1 MEMIKNRFILT
12 FTAVLLTMS
21 LTIKVFT
28 QDMAEP
34 PKNQFVEI
42 SISGAL
48 PEVKPA
54 FAFGTVQT
62 MTLNNILKNI
72 DKIEENKQII
82 GVIVRIGGINTGWGK
97 LQEIRNRLINLR
109 QNGKTVISYL
119 ESANNAEY
127 LLATAT
133 EQIILAPAGTV
144 GLTGLRAEVMFYK
157 GILDKLEIKADMF
170 AVGDYKSAIEPYT
183 RENMSE
189 AQRQTM
195 TSILD
200 NLHQQQVNMIAS
212 GREHINAER
221 AIELIDQG
229 PFTASEAYEVG
240 LIDSLSYYD
249 QLITSLESSHDSEI
263 EFIINYGKKA
273 VTQPDLGTFT
283 GLMKLISMFTK
294 PTTQPKKN
302 TTPKIALIYAIGPI
316 MPNHPQIPFGIGEGI
331 TPHRIIE
338 ALHTAREDKSV
349 RAIVIRVDSPGGSA
363 LASDLIWRE
372 VKQTRERKPIIVS
385 MSDVAA
391 SGGYYISAAATE
403 IVAQPGTITG
413 SIGVLGGK
421 LNLRGIYNKVGLTKD
436 IITRGKNANIY
447 SDYSNFSQSEREKME
462 KMLHTVYDDFVNKVA
477 EGRKK
482 TYDEIHQI
490 AQGRV
495 WTGQQAK
502 ELGLIDWLG
511 GLDTALA
518 IAKKQ
523 VSISHDEPIEIIT
536 LPKPKPLLEILMEGF
551 EANLQIPLNRHIS
564 VPYSLAK
571 SIPNFRLIQLLAHE
585 PIATIMPFGIEIR

>member
-12 FTAVLLTMS
+12 FTIALLTTL
-21 LTIKVFT
+21 LTAFA
-28 QDMAEP
+28 QDTEKP
-34 PKNQFVEI
+34 PTNQFVEI

-48 PEVKPA
+48 SEVKPA
-54 FAFGTVQT
+54 FAFGTVPT
-62 MTLNNILKNI
+62 TPLNNILKSI
-72 DKIEENKQII
+72 DKIEENKRII
-82 GVIVRIGGINTGWGK
+82 GVIIRIGGIDTGWGK

-109 QNGKTVISYL
+109 QNGKMVISYL
-119 ESANNAEY
+119 DSANNAEY

-133 EQIILAPAGTV
+133 EQIILAPAGTI
-144 GLTGLRAEVMFYK
+144 GLTGLRAEVIFYK
-157 GILDKLEIKADMF
+157 GILDKFDIKADMF
-170 AVGDYKSAIEPYT
+170 AIGDYKSAIEPYT
-183 RENMSE
+183 RKNMSE
-189 AQRQTM
+189 AQRQAM

-200 NLHQQQVNMIAS
+200 NLHQQQVDMIAA

-221 AIELIDQG
+221 AIELINQG
-229 PFTASEAYEVG
+229 PFTANEAHEVG
-240 LIDSLSYYD
+240 LVDSLSYYD
-249 QLITSLESSHDSEI
+249 QLITSLESNHDSKT
-263 EFIINYGKKA
+263 EFIPNYGKKA

-283 GLMKLISMFTK
+283 GLMKFISMFTK
-294 PTTQPKKN
+294 PTTQSKKN
-302 TTPKIALIYAIGPI
+302 NTPKIALIYATGPI

-331 TPHRIIE
+331 TPHRIID
-338 ALHTAREDKSV
+338 ALQTARKDESV

-363 LASDLIWRE
+363 LASDLIWHE
-372 VKQTRERKPIIVS
+372 VKQAREQKPTIVS

-421 LNLRGIYNKVGLTKD
+421 LNLKGIYNKVGLTKD
-436 IITRGKNANIY
+436 IITRGKNADIY
-447 SDYSNFSQSEREKME
+447 SDYSNFSQSERQKIE
-462 KMLHTVYDDFVNKVA
+462 KMLHKVYDDFVNKVA
-477 EGRKK
+477 EGRQK

-518 IAKKQ
+518 IAKKH

-536 LPKPKPLLEILMEGF
+536 LPKPKPLLEILMEDF
-551 EANLQIPLNRHIS
+551 EANLQVPLNRHIS

-571 SIPNFRLIQLLAHE
+571 SIPNFHLIQLLAHE
-585 PIATIMPFGIEIR
+585 PMATIIPFGIEIR

>member
-12 FTAVLLTMS
+12 FTVALLTTL
-21 LTIKVFT
+21 LTAFA
-28 QDMAEP
+28 QDTEKP
-34 PKNQFVEI
+34 PTNQFVEI

-48 PEVKPA
+48 SEVKPT
-54 FAFGTVQT
+54 FALGTVPT
-62 MTLNNILKNI
+62 TPLNNILKSI
-72 DKIEENKQII
+72 DKIEENKRII
-82 GVIVRIGGINTGWGK
+82 GVIIRIGGIDTGWGK

-109 QNGKTVISYL
+109 QNGKMVISYL
-119 ESANNAEY
+119 DSANNAEY

-133 EQIILAPAGTV
+133 EQIILAPAGTI
-144 GLTGLRAEVMFYK
+144 GLTGLRAEVIFYK
-157 GILDKLEIKADMF
+157 GILDKFDIKADMF
-170 AVGDYKSAIEPYT
+170 AIGDYKSAIEPYT
-183 RENMSE
+183 RKNMSE
-189 AQRQTM
+189 AQRQAM

-200 NLHQQQVNMIAS
+200 NLHQQQVDMIAA

-221 AIELIDQG
+221 AIELINQG
-229 PFTASEAYEVG
+229 PFTANEAHEVG
-240 LIDSLSYYD
+240 LVDSLSYYD
-249 QLITSLESSHDSEI
+249 QLITSLESNHDSKT
-263 EFIINYGKKA
+263 EFIPNYGKKA

-283 GLMKLISMFTK
+283 GLMKFISMFTK
-294 PTTQPKKN
+294 PTTQSKKN
-302 TTPKIALIYAIGPI
+302 NTPKIALIYATGPI

-331 TPHRIIE
+331 TPHRIID
-338 ALHTAREDKSV
+338 ALQTARKDESV

-363 LASDLIWRE
+363 LASDLIWHE
-372 VKQTRERKPIIVS
+372 VKQTQEQKPTIVS

-421 LNLRGIYNKVGLTKD
+421 LNLKGIYNKVGLTKD
-436 IITRGKNANIY
+436 IITRGKNADIY
-447 SDYSNFSQSEREKME
+447 SDYSNFSQSERQKIE
-462 KMLHTVYDDFVNKVA
+462 KMLHKVYDDFVNKVA
-477 EGRKK
+477 EGRQK

-518 IAKKQ
+518 IAKKH

-536 LPKPKPLLEILMEGF
+536 LPKPKPLLEILMEDF
-551 EANLQIPLNRHIS
+551 EANLQVPLNRHIS

-571 SIPNFRLIQLLAHE
+571 SIPNFHLIQLLAHE
-585 PIATIMPFGIEIR
+585 PMATIIPFDIEIR

>member
-1 MEMIKNRFILT
+1 MEMIKNRFILA
-12 FTAVLLTMS
+12 FTVALLTTL
-21 LTIKVFT
+21 LTAFA
-28 QDMAEP
+28 QDTEKP
-34 PKNQFVEI
+34 PTNQFVEI

-48 PEVKPA
+48 SEVKPT
-54 FAFGTVQT
+54 FALGTVPT
-62 MTLNNILKNI
+62 TPLNNILKSI
-72 DKIEENKQII
+72 DKIEENKRII
-82 GVIVRIGGINTGWGK
+82 GVIIRIGGIDTGWGK

-109 QNGKTVISYL
+109 QNGKMVISYL
-119 ESANNAEY
+119 DSANNAEY

-133 EQIILAPAGTV
+133 EQIILAPAGTI
-144 GLTGLRAEVMFYK
+144 GLTGLRAEVIFYK
-157 GILDKLEIKADMF
+157 GILDKFDIKADMF
-170 AVGDYKSAIEPYT
+170 AIGDYKSAIEPYT
-183 RENMSE
+183 RKNMSE
-189 AQRQTM
+189 AQRQAM

-200 NLHQQQVNMIAS
+200 NLHQQKVDMIAA

-221 AIELIDQG
+221 AIELINQG
-229 PFTASEAYEVG
+229 PFTANEAHEVG
-240 LIDSLSYYD
+240 LVDSLSYYD
-249 QLITSLESSHDSEI
+249 QLITSLESNHDSKT
-263 EFIINYGKKA
+263 EFIPNYGKKA

-283 GLMKLISMFTK
+283 GLMKFISMFTK
-294 PTTQPKKN
+294 PTTQSKKHN
-302 TTPKIALIYAIGPI
+302 TPKIALIYATGPI

-331 TPHRIIE
+331 TPHRIID
-338 ALHTAREDKSV
+338 ALQTARKDESV

-363 LASDLIWRE
+363 LASDLIWHE
-372 VKQTRERKPIIVS
+372 VKQTQEQKPTIVS

-421 LNLRGIYNKVGLTKD
+421 LNLKGIYNKVGLTKD
-436 IITRGKNANIY
+436 IITRGKNADIY
-447 SDYSNFSQSEREKME
+447 SDYSNFSQSERQKIE
-462 KMLHTVYDDFVNKVA
+462 KMLHKVYDDFVNKVA
-477 EGRKK
+477 EGRQK

-518 IAKKQ
+518 IAKKH

-536 LPKPKPLLEILMEGF
+536 LPKPKPLLEILMEDF
-551 EANLQIPLNRHIS
+551 EANLQVPLNRHIS

-571 SIPNFRLIQLLAHE
+571 SIPNFHLIQLLAHE
-585 PIATIMPFGIEIR
+585 PMATIIPFDIEIR

>member
-12 FTAVLLTMS
+12 FTVALLTTL
-21 LTIKVFT
+21 LTAFA
-28 QDMAEP
+28 QDTEKP
-34 PKNQFVEI
+34 PTNQFVEI

-48 PEVKPA
+48 SEVKPT
-54 FAFGTVQT
+54 FALGTVPT
-62 MTLNNILKNI
+62 TPLNNILKSI
-72 DKIEENKQII
+72 DKIEENKRII
-82 GVIVRIGGINTGWGK
+82 GVIIRIGGIDTGWGK

-109 QNGKTVISYL
+109 QNGKMVISYL
-119 ESANNAEY
+119 DSANNAEY

-133 EQIILAPAGTV
+133 EQIILAPAGTI
-144 GLTGLRAEVMFYK
+144 GLTGLRAEVIFYK
-157 GILDKLEIKADMF
+157 GILDKFDIKADLF
-170 AVGDYKSAIEPYT
+170 AIGDYKSAIEPYT
-183 RENMSE
+183 RKNMSE
-189 AQRQTM
+189 AQRQAM

-200 NLHQQQVNMIAS
+200 NLHQQQVDMIAA

-221 AIELIDQG
+221 AIELINQG
-229 PFTASEAYEVG
+229 PFTANEAHEVG
-240 LIDSLSYYD
+240 LVDSLSYYD
-249 QLITSLESSHDSEI
+249 QLITSLESNHDSKT
-263 EFIINYGKKA
+263 EFIPNYGKKA

-283 GLMKLISMFTK
+283 GLMKFISMFTK
-294 PTTQPKKN
+294 PTTQSKKHN
-302 TTPKIALIYAIGPI
+302 TPKIALIYATGPI

-331 TPHRIIE
+331 TPHRIID
-338 ALHTAREDKSV
+338 ALQTARKDESV

-363 LASDLIWRE
+363 LASDLIWHE
-372 VKQTRERKPIIVS
+372 VKQAQEQKPTIVS

-421 LNLRGIYNKVGLTKD
+421 LNLKGIYNKVGLTKD
-436 IITRGKNANIY
+436 IITRGKNADIY
-447 SDYSNFSQSEREKME
+447 SDYSNFSQSERQKIE
-462 KMLHTVYDDFVNKVA
+462 KMLHKVYDDFVNKVA
-477 EGRKK
+477 EGRQK

-518 IAKKQ
+518 IAKKH

-536 LPKPKPLLEILMEGF
+536 LPKPKPLLEILMEDF
-551 EANLQIPLNRHIS
+551 EANLQVPLNRHILI
-564 VPYSLAK
+564 PYSLAK
-571 SIPNFRLIQLLAHE
+571 SIPNFHLIQLLAHE
-585 PIATIMPFGIEIR
+585 PMATIIPFDIEIR

>member
-12 FTAVLLTMS
+12 FTVALLTTL
-21 LTIKVFT
+21 LTAFA
-28 QDMAEP
+28 QDTEKP
-34 PKNQFVEI
+34 PTNQFVEI

-48 PEVKPA
+48 SEVKPT
-54 FAFGTVQT
+54 FALGTVPT
-62 MTLNNILKNI
+62 TPLNNILKSI
-72 DKIEENKQII
+72 DKIEENKRII
-82 GVIVRIGGINTGWGK
+82 GVIIRIGGIDTGWGK

-109 QNGKTVISYL
+109 QNGKMVISYL
-119 ESANNAEY
+119 DSANNAEY

-133 EQIILAPAGTV
+133 EQIILAPAGTI
-144 GLTGLRAEVMFYK
+144 GLTGLRAEVIFYK
-157 GILDKLEIKADMF
+157 GILDKFDIKADMF
-170 AVGDYKSAIEPYT
+170 AIGDYKSAIEPYT
-183 RENMSE
+183 RKNMSE
-189 AQRQTM
+189 AQRQAM

-200 NLHQQQVNMIAS
+200 NLHQQQVDMIAA

-221 AIELIDQG
+221 AIELINQG
-229 PFTASEAYEVG
+229 PFTANEAHEVG
-240 LIDSLSYYD
+240 LVDSLSYYD
-249 QLITSLESSHDSEI
+249 QLITSLESNHDSKT
-263 EFIINYGKKA
+263 EFIPNYGKKA

-283 GLMKLISMFTK
+283 GLMKFISMFTK
-294 PTTQPKKN
+294 PTTQSKKN
-302 TTPKIALIYAIGPI
+302 NTPKIALIYATGPI

-331 TPHRIIE
+331 TPHRIID
-338 ALHTAREDKSV
+338 ALQTARKDESV

-363 LASDLIWRE
+363 LASDLIWHE
-372 VKQTRERKPIIVS
+372 VKQAQEQKPTIVS

-421 LNLRGIYNKVGLTKD
+421 LNLKGIYNKVGLTKD
-436 IITRGKNANIY
+436 IITRGKNADIY
-447 SDYSNFSQSEREKME
+447 SDYSNFSQSERQKIE
-462 KMLHTVYDDFVNKVA
+462 KMLHKVYDDFVNKVA
-477 EGRKK
+477 EGRQK

-518 IAKKQ
+518 IAKKH

-536 LPKPKPLLEILMEGF
+536 LPKPKPLLEILMEDF
-551 EANLQIPLNRHIS
+551 EANLQVPLNRHIS

-571 SIPNFRLIQLLAHE
+571 SIPNFHLIQLLAHE
-585 PIATIMPFGIEIR
+585 PMATIIPFDIEIR

>member
-12 FTAVLLTMS
+12 FTVALLTTL
-21 LTIKVFT
+21 LTAFA
-28 QDMAEP
+28 QDTEKP
-34 PKNQFVEI
+34 PTNQFVEI

-48 PEVKPA
+48 SEVKPT
-54 FAFGTVQT
+54 FALGTVPT
-62 MTLNNILKNI
+62 TPLNNILKSI
-72 DKIEENKQII
+72 DKIEENKRII
-82 GVIVRIGGINTGWGK
+82 GVIIRIGGIDTGWGK

-109 QNGKTVISYL
+109 QNGKMVISYL
-119 ESANNAEY
+119 DSANNAEY

-133 EQIILAPAGTV
+133 EQIILAPAGTI
-144 GLTGLRAEVMFYK
+144 GLTGLRAEVIFYK
-157 GILDKLEIKADMF
+157 GILDKFDIKADMF
-170 AVGDYKSAIEPYT
+170 AIGDYKSAIEPYT
-183 RENMSE
+183 RKNMSE
-189 AQRQTM
+189 AQRQAM

-200 NLHQQQVNMIAS
+200 NLHQQQVDMIAA

-221 AIELIDQG
+221 AIELINQG
-229 PFTASEAYEVG
+229 PFTANEAHEVG
-240 LIDSLSYYD
+240 LVDSLSYYD
-249 QLITSLESSHDSEI
+249 QLITSLESNHDSKT
-263 EFIINYGKKA
+263 EFIPNYGKKA

-283 GLMKLISMFTK
+283 GLMKFISMFTK
-294 PTTQPKKN
+294 PTTQSKKHN
-302 TTPKIALIYAIGPI
+302 TPKIALIYATGPI

-331 TPHRIIE
+331 TPHRIID
-338 ALHTAREDKSV
+338 ALQTARKDESV

-363 LASDLIWRE
+363 LASDLIWHE
-372 VKQTRERKPIIVS
+372 VKQTQEQKPTIVS

-421 LNLRGIYNKVGLTKD
+421 LNLKGIYNKVGLTKD
-436 IITRGKNANIY
+436 IITRGKNADIY
-447 SDYSNFSQSEREKME
+447 SDYSNFSQSERQKIE
-462 KMLHTVYDDFVNKVA
+462 KMLHKVYDDFVNKVA
-477 EGRKK
+477 EGRQK

-518 IAKKQ
+518 IAKKH

-536 LPKPKPLLEILMEGF
+536 LPKPKPLLEILMEDF
-551 EANLQIPLNRHIS
+551 EANLQVPLNRHIS

-571 SIPNFRLIQLLAHE
+571 SIPNFHLIQLLAHE
-585 PIATIMPFGIEIR
+585 PMATIIPFDIEIR

>member
-12 FTAVLLTMS
+12 FTVALLTTL
-21 LTIKVFT
+21 LTAFA
-28 QDMAEP
+28 QDTEKP
-34 PKNQFVEI
+34 PTNQFVEI

-48 PEVKPA
+48 SEVKPT
-54 FAFGTVQT
+54 FALGTVPT
-62 MTLNNILKNI
+62 TPLNNILKSI
-72 DKIEENKQII
+72 DKIEENKRII
-82 GVIVRIGGINTGWGK
+82 GVIIRIGGIDTGWGK
-97 LQEIRNRLINLR
+97 LQEIRNRLINLH
-109 QNGKTVISYL
+109 QNGKMVISYL
-119 ESANNAEY
+119 DSANNAEY

-133 EQIILAPAGTV
+133 EQIILAPAGTI
-144 GLTGLRAEVMFYK
+144 GLTGLRAEVIFYK
-157 GILDKLEIKADMF
+157 GILDKFDIKADLF
-170 AVGDYKSAIEPYT
+170 AIGDYKSAIEPYT
-183 RENMSE
+183 RKNMSE
-189 AQRQTM
+189 AQRQAM

-200 NLHQQQVNMIAS
+200 NLHQQQVDMIAA

-221 AIELIDQG
+221 AIELINQG
-229 PFTASEAYEVG
+229 PFTANEAHEVG
-240 LIDSLSYYD
+240 LVDSLSYYD
-249 QLITSLESSHDSEI
+249 QLITSLESNHDSKT
-263 EFIINYGKKA
+263 EFIPNYGKKA

-283 GLMKLISMFTK
+283 GLMKFISMFTK
-294 PTTQPKKN
+294 PTTQSKKHN
-302 TTPKIALIYAIGPI
+302 TPKIALIYATGPI
-316 MPNHPQIPFGIGEGI
+316 MPNHPQIPFGIGAGI
-331 TPHRIIE
+331 TPHRIID
-338 ALHTAREDKSV
+338 ALQTARKDESV

-363 LASDLIWRE
+363 LASDLIWHE
-372 VKQTRERKPIIVS
+372 VKQAQEQKPTIVS

-421 LNLRGIYNKVGLTKD
+421 LNLKGIYNKVGLTKD
-436 IITRGKNANIY
+436 IITRGKNADIY
-447 SDYSNFSQSEREKME
+447 SDYSNFSQSERQKIE
-462 KMLHTVYDDFVNKVA
+462 KMLHKVYDDFVNKVA
-477 EGRKK
+477 EGRQK

-518 IAKKQ
+518 IAKKH

-536 LPKPKPLLEILMEGF
+536 LPKPKPLLEILMEDF
-551 EANLQIPLNRHIS
+551 EANLQVPLNRHIS

-571 SIPNFRLIQLLAHE
+571 SIPNFHLIQLLAHE
-585 PIATIMPFGIEIR
+585 PMATIIPFDIEIR

>member
-12 FTAVLLTMS
+12 FTVALLTTL
-21 LTIKVFT
+21 LTAFA
-28 QDMAEP
+28 QDTEKP
-34 PKNQFVEI
+34 PTNQFVEI

-48 PEVKPA
+48 SEVKPT
-54 FAFGTVQT
+54 FALGTVPT
-62 MTLNNILKNI
+62 TPLNNILKSI
-72 DKIEENKQII
+72 DKIEENKRII
-82 GVIVRIGGINTGWGK
+82 GVIIRIGGIDTGWGK

-109 QNGKTVISYL
+109 QNGKMVISYL
-119 ESANNAEY
+119 DSANNAEY

-133 EQIILAPAGTV
+133 EQIILAPAGTI
-144 GLTGLRAEVMFYK
+144 GLTGLRAEVIFYK
-157 GILDKLEIKADMF
+157 GILDKFDIKADLF
-170 AVGDYKSAIEPYT
+170 AIGDYKSAIEPYT
-183 RENMSE
+183 RKNMSE
-189 AQRQTM
+189 AQRQAM

-200 NLHQQQVNMIAS
+200 NLHQQQVDMIAA

-221 AIELIDQG
+221 AIELINQG
-229 PFTASEAYEVG
+229 PFTANEAHEVG
-240 LIDSLSYYD
+240 LVDSLSYYD
-249 QLITSLESSHDSEI
+249 QLITSLESNHDSKT
-263 EFIINYGKKA
+263 EFIPNYGKKA

-283 GLMKLISMFTK
+283 GLMKFISMFTK
-294 PTTQPKKN
+294 PTTQSKKHN
-302 TTPKIALIYAIGPI
+302 TPKIALIYATGPI

-331 TPHRIIE
+331 TPHRIID
-338 ALHTAREDKSV
+338 ALQTARKDESV

-363 LASDLIWRE
+363 LASDLIWHE
-372 VKQTRERKPIIVS
+372 VKQAQEQKPTIVS

-421 LNLRGIYNKVGLTKD
+421 LNLKGIYNKVGLTKD
-436 IITRGKNANIY
+436 IITRGKNADIY
-447 SDYSNFSQSEREKME
+447 SDYSNFSQSERQKIE
-462 KMLHTVYDDFVNKVA
+462 KMLHKVYDDFVNKVA
-477 EGRKK
+477 EGRQK

-518 IAKKQ
+518 IAKKH
-523 VSISHDEPIEIIT
+523 VSFSHDEPIEIIT
-536 LPKPKPLLEILMEGF
+536 LPKPKPLLEILMEDF
-551 EANLQIPLNRHIS
+551 EANLQVPLNRHIS

-571 SIPNFRLIQLLAHE
+571 SIPNFHLIQLLAHE
-585 PIATIMPFGIEIR
+585 PMATIIPFDIEIR

>member
-12 FTAVLLTMS
+12 FTVALLTTL
-21 LTIKVFT
+21 LTAFA
-28 QDMAEP
+28 QDTEKP
-34 PKNQFVEI
+34 PTNQFVEI

-48 PEVKPA
+48 SEVKPT
-54 FAFGTVQT
+54 FALGTVPT
-62 MTLNNILKNI
+62 TPLNNILKSI
-72 DKIEENKQII
+72 DKIEENKRII
-82 GVIVRIGGINTGWGK
+82 GVIIRIGGIDTGWGK

-109 QNGKTVISYL
+109 QNGKMVISYL
-119 ESANNAEY
+119 DSANNAEY

-133 EQIILAPAGTV
+133 EQIILAPAGTI
-144 GLTGLRAEVMFYK
+144 GLTGLRAEVIFYK
-157 GILDKLEIKADMF
+157 GILDKFDIKADMF
-170 AVGDYKSAIEPYT
+170 AIGDYKSAIEPYT
-183 RENMSE
+183 RKNMSE
-189 AQRQTM
+189 AQRQAM

-200 NLHQQQVNMIAS
+200 NLHQQQVDMIAA

-221 AIELIDQG
+221 AIELINQG
-229 PFTASEAYEVG
+229 PFTANEAHEVG
-240 LIDSLSYYD
+240 LVDSLSYYD
-249 QLITSLESSHDSEI
+249 QLITSLESNHDSKT
-263 EFIINYGKKA
+263 EFIPNYGKKA

-283 GLMKLISMFTK
+283 GLMKFISMFTK
-294 PTTQPKKN
+294 PTTQSKKHN
-302 TTPKIALIYAIGPI
+302 TPKIALIYATGPI

-331 TPHRIIE
+331 TPHRIID
-338 ALHTAREDKSV
+338 ALQTARKDESV

-363 LASDLIWRE
+363 LASDLIWHE
-372 VKQTRERKPIIVS
+372 VKQAQEQKPTIVS

-421 LNLRGIYNKVGLTKD
+421 LNLKGIYNKVGLTKD
-436 IITRGKNANIY
+436 IITRGKNADIY
-447 SDYSNFSQSEREKME
+447 SDYSNFSQSERQKIE
-462 KMLHTVYDDFVNKVA
+462 KMLHKVYDDFVNKVA
-477 EGRKK
+477 EGRQK

-518 IAKKQ
+518 IAKKH

-536 LPKPKPLLEILMEGF
+536 LPKPKPLLEILMEDF
-551 EANLQIPLNRHIS
+551 EANLQVPLNRHIS

-571 SIPNFRLIQLLAHE
+571 SIPNFHLIQLLAHE
-585 PIATIMPFGIEIR
+585 PMATIIPFDIEIR

>member
-12 FTAVLLTMS
+12 FTVALLTTL
-21 LTIKVFT
+21 LTAFA
-28 QDMAEP
+28 QDTEKP
-34 PKNQFVEI
+34 PTNQFVEI

-48 PEVKPA
+48 SEVKPT
-54 FAFGTVQT
+54 FALGTVPT
-62 MTLNNILKNI
+62 TPLNNILKSI
-72 DKIEENKQII
+72 DKIEENKRII
-82 GVIVRIGGINTGWGK
+82 GVIIRIGGIDTGWGK

-109 QNGKTVISYL
+109 QNGKMVISYL
-119 ESANNAEY
+119 DSANNAEY

-133 EQIILAPAGTV
+133 EQIILAPAGTI
-144 GLTGLRAEVMFYK
+144 GLTGLRAEVIFYK
-157 GILDKLEIKADMF
+157 GILDKFDIKADMF
-170 AVGDYKSAIEPYT
+170 AIGDYKSAIEPYT
-183 RENMSE
+183 RKNMSE
-189 AQRQTM
+189 AQRQAM

-200 NLHQQQVNMIAS
+200 NLHQQQVDMIAA

-221 AIELIDQG
+221 AIELINQG
-229 PFTASEAYEVG
+229 PFTANEAHEVG
-240 LIDSLSYYD
+240 LVDSLSYYD
-249 QLITSLESSHDSEI
+249 QLITSLESNHDSKT
-263 EFIINYGKKA
+263 EFIPNYGKKA

-283 GLMKLISMFTK
+283 GLMKFISMFTK
-294 PTTQPKKN
+294 PTTQSKKHN
-302 TTPKIALIYAIGPI
+302 TPKIALIYATGPI

-331 TPHRIIE
+331 TPHRIID
-338 ALHTAREDKSV
+338 ALQTARKDESV

-363 LASDLIWRE
+363 LASDLIWHE
-372 VKQTRERKPIIVS
+372 VKKAREQKPTIVS

-421 LNLRGIYNKVGLTKD
+421 LNLKGIYNKVGLTKD
-436 IITRGKNANIY
+436 IITRGKNADIY
-447 SDYSNFSQSEREKME
+447 SDYSNFSQSERQKIE
-462 KMLHTVYDDFVNKVA
+462 KMLHKVYDDFVNKVA
-477 EGRKK
+477 EGRQK

-518 IAKKQ
+518 IAKKH

-536 LPKPKPLLEILMEGF
+536 LPKPKPLLEILMEDF
-551 EANLQIPLNRHIS
+551 EANLQVPLNRHIS

-571 SIPNFRLIQLLAHE
+571 SIPNFHLIQLLAHE
-585 PIATIMPFGIEIR
+585 PMATIIPFDIEIR

>member
-12 FTAVLLTMS
+12 FTVALLTTL
-21 LTIKVFT
+21 LTAFA
-28 QDMAEP
+28 QDTEKP
-34 PKNQFVEI
+34 PTNQFVEI

-48 PEVKPA
+48 SEVKPT
-54 FAFGTVQT
+54 FALGTVPT
-62 MTLNNILKNI
+62 TPLNNILKSI
-72 DKIEENKQII
+72 DKIEENKRII
-82 GVIVRIGGINTGWGK
+82 GVIIRIGGIDTGWGK

-109 QNGKTVISYL
+109 QNGKMVISYL
-119 ESANNAEY
+119 DSANNAEY

-133 EQIILAPAGTV
+133 EQIILAPAGTI
-144 GLTGLRAEVMFYK
+144 GLTGLRAEVIFYK
-157 GILDKLEIKADMF
+157 GILDKFDIKADLF
-170 AVGDYKSAIEPYT
+170 AIGDYKSAIEPYT
-183 RENMSE
+183 RKNMSE
-189 AQRQTM
+189 AQRQAM

-200 NLHQQQVNMIAS
+200 NLHQQQVDMIAA

-221 AIELIDQG
+221 AIELINQG
-229 PFTASEAYEVG
+229 PFTANEAHEVG
-240 LIDSLSYYD
+240 LVDSLSYYD
-249 QLITSLESSHDSEI
+249 QLITSLESNHDSKT
-263 EFIINYGKKA
+263 EFIPNYGKKA

-283 GLMKLISMFTK
+283 GLMKFISMFTK
-294 PTTQPKKN
+294 PTTQSKKN
-302 TTPKIALIYAIGPI
+302 NTPKIALIYATGPI

-331 TPHRIIE
+331 TPHRIID
-338 ALHTAREDKSV
+338 ALQTARKDESV

-363 LASDLIWRE
+363 LASDLIWHE
-372 VKQTRERKPIIVS
+372 VKQAQEQKPTIVS

-421 LNLRGIYNKVGLTKD
+421 LNLKGIYNKVGLTKD
-436 IITRGKNANIY
+436 IITRGKNADIY
-447 SDYSNFSQSEREKME
+447 SDYSNFSQSERQKIE
-462 KMLHTVYDDFVNKVA
+462 KMLHKVYDDFVNKVA
-477 EGRKK
+477 EGRQK

-518 IAKKQ
+518 IAKKH

-536 LPKPKPLLEILMEGF
+536 LPKPKPLLEILMEDF
-551 EANLQIPLNRHIS
+551 EANLQVPLNRHIS

-571 SIPNFRLIQLLAHE
+571 SIPNFHLIQLLAHE
-585 PIATIMPFGIEIR
+585 PMATIIPFDIEIR

>member
-12 FTAVLLTMS
+12 FTIALLTTL
-21 LTIKVFT
+21 LTAFA
-28 QDMAEP
+28 QDTEKP
-34 PKNQFVEI
+34 PTNQFVEI

-48 PEVKPA
+48 SEVKPT
-54 FAFGTVQT
+54 FVLGTVPT
-62 MTLNNILKNI
+62 TPLNNILKSI
-72 DKIEENKQII
+72 DKIEENKRII
-82 GVIVRIGGINTGWGK
+82 GVIIRIGGIDTGWGK

-109 QNGKTVISYL
+109 QNGKMVISYL
-119 ESANNAEY
+119 DSANNAEY

-133 EQIILAPAGTV
+133 EQIILAPAGTI
-144 GLTGLRAEVMFYK
+144 GLTGLRAEVIFYK
-157 GILDKLEIKADMF
+157 GILDKFDIKADMF
-170 AVGDYKSAIEPYT
+170 AIGNYKSAIEPYT
-183 RENMSE
+183 RKNMSE
-189 AQRQTM
+189 AQRQAM

-200 NLHQQQVNMIAS
+200 NLHQQQVDMIAA

-221 AIELIDQG
+221 AIELINQG
-229 PFTASEAYEVG
+229 PFTANEAHEVG
-240 LIDSLSYYD
+240 LVDSLSYYD
-249 QLITSLESSHDSEI
+249 QLITSLESNHDSKT
-263 EFIINYGKKA
+263 EFIPNYGKKV

-283 GLMKLISMFTK
+283 GLMKFISMFTK
-294 PTTQPKKN
+294 PTTQSKKN
-302 TTPKIALIYAIGPI
+302 NTPKIALIYATGPI

-331 TPHRIIE
+331 TPHRIID
-338 ALHTAREDKSV
+338 ALQTARKDESV
-349 RAIVIRVDSPGGSA
+349 RAIVIRIDSPGGSA
-363 LASDLIWRE
+363 LASDLIWHE
-372 VKQTRERKPIIVS
+372 VKQTQEQKPTIVS

-421 LNLRGIYNKVGLTKD
+421 LNLKGIYNKIGLTKD
-436 IITRGKNANIY
+436 IITRGKNADIY
-447 SDYSNFSQSEREKME
+447 SDYSDFSQSERKKIE
-462 KMLHTVYDDFVNKVA
+462 KMLHKVYDDFVNKVA
-477 EGRKK
+477 EGRQK

-502 ELGLIDWLG
+502 ALGLIDWLG

-518 IAKKQ
+518 IAKKH

-536 LPKPKPLLEILMEGF
+536 LPKPKPLLEILMEDF
-551 EANLQIPLNRHIS
+551 EANLQVPLNRHIS

-571 SIPNFRLIQLLAHE
+571 SIPNFHLIQLLAHE
-585 PIATIMPFGIEIR
+585 PMATIIPFGIEIR